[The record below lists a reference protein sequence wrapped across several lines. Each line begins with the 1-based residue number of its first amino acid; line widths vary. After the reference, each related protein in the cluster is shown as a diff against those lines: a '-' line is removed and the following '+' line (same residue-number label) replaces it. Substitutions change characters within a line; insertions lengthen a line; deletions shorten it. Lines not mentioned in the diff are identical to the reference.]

1 MVSIN
6 VLLKRLCLQNGD
18 VNFRLRLRFHRS
30 KILAPAPAI
39 QYCLCSGFL
48 LHRPVCN
55 YLGQF
60 AQKSHFL
67 QNIKKWTPGRW
78 RQTCT
83 LRECLSN
90 TEALSF
96 RISLILLW
104 LLILILQ
111 PLQTFVELAGFE
123 RVTTTPTEFHIAWF
137 ILSLQRPDLCG
148 SEHLFHRE
156 KLAVTQH
163 SLRNC
168 VDHLGVLSH
177 IGYVIRCKLS
187 CYTPLPTSQG
197 ATPG

>member
-123 RVTTTPTEFHIAWF
+123 RVTTTPTEFHI
-137 ILSLQRPDLCG
+137 SL
-148 SEHLFHRE
+148 
-156 KLAVTQH
+156 V
-163 SLRNC
+163 
-168 VDHLGVLSH
+168 
-177 IGYVIRCKLS
+177 
-187 CYTPLPTSQG
+187 YTFS
-197 ATPG
+197 ATPRFVRIWAPVPPRETSCDPALPAQLCWSSRSSFPHRLCDSM